1 MGSGIN
7 PGVTDGRHRYGA
19 TQAPGRKTVRPAL
32 PDFKA
37 WGASIVL
44 KRLEKLAGDGDVL
57 TQKLQKE
64 PRTGAEFGAV
74 HENARL
80 RLAAQ
85 AAGAA
90 IFDWDV
96 PDGSIIWDGALQAL
110 PMHLD
115 NNRAQVLIDSIPQ
128 EKRGALQN
136 ILDTNSHYSTSFQI
150 EVEIAS
156 AMGALNFTMVGS
168 RISGENGRTERLI
181 GFLRETTER
190 AREHQRLTYLA
201 TRDEL
206 TGHLNRNALRAEL
219 AQAIDSAKAEHR
231 HCAFIVASVDRLAM
245 INDGFGFDA
254 GEEVIVGVGERLAR
268 SLRGSDII
276 GRTAGNKFGV
286 ILKNCKESEIEIVSG
301 RLRAAVRDNAID
313 TRGGQVAATCSV
325 GAVWLPGAAGNSQEA
340 MLRAEEALD
349 KARTR
354 GRDGFTVYKHSPQRE
369 TGRLRQMGI
378 ADEITAALKDNRLKL
393 AYQPIIGAK
402 SRRVSHYESLLR
414 MARPDGEIVTA
425 GYFVPAAEQM
435 GIVHLIDRFALETV
449 ITELRAHKHITLA
462 VNVSGT
468 AADDPAWL
476 QSFVDYI
483 REKSDVAERL
493 IVELTETAALHHF
506 EENARFITQLREL
519 GVKVAID
526 DFGAGYTSFR
536 NLQMLHVDTVKIDGS
551 YVKDLSESPENQV
564 FVRTLVGLAKN
575 LGLKTVAE
583 WVGSDADAALLQSFG
598 VDYFQGFHFGEPLLD
613 PKWSK

>member
-1 MGSGIN
+1 MITGKG
-7 PGVTDGRHRYGA
+7 P
-19 TQAPGRKTVRPAL
+19 
-32 PDFKA
+32 
-37 WGASIVL
+37 
-44 KRLEKLAGDGDVL
+44 EKLAGDGVVL
-57 TQKLQKE
+57 KQKLHKE
-64 PRTGAEFGAV
+64 PREDTSADLGAV
-74 HENARL
+74 HESLRL

-90 IFDWDV
+90 IFDWKV
-96 PDGSIIWDGALQAL
+96 AEGTIVWDGALQVL
-110 PMHLD
+110 PLHLD
-115 NNRAQVLIDSIPQ
+115 NNRAQLLIDSIPQ
-128 EKRGALQN
+128 EKRGPLQN
-136 ILDTNSHYSTSFQI
+136 ILDTRSHYSTSFQI
-150 EVEIAS
+150 EIEIAS
-156 AMGALNFTMVGS
+156 AMGALNFTMMGS
-168 RISGENGRTERLI
+168 RIPGPDGRPERLI

-190 AREHQRLTYLA
+190 AREFQRLTYLA

-206 TGHLNRNALRAEL
+206 TGHLNRNSLRGEL
-219 AQAIDSAKAEHR
+219 AQAIDKAKEENR
-231 HCAFIVASVDRLAM
+231 HCAFIVASIDRLAM

-254 GEEVIVGVGERLAR
+254 GEEVIVGVGERLAHC
-268 SLRGSDII
+268 LRGTDII

-286 ILKNCKESEIEIVSG
+286 ILRDCKEREIEIVSG
-301 RLRAAVRDNAID
+301 RLRAAVRDKAIE

-325 GAVWLPGAAGNSQEA
+325 GAVWLPGAASNSQEA

-349 KARTR
+349 KARER
-354 GRDGFTVYKHSPQRE
+354 GRDGFAVYEHSPQRE

-378 ADEITAALKDNRLKL
+378 ADEIVAALKENRLRL

-402 SRRVSHYESLLR
+402 SRRIAHYECLLR
-414 MARPDGEIVTA
+414 LARPDGQVMTA

-449 ITELRAHKHITLA
+449 IAGLKAHKQVSLA

-476 QSFVDYI
+476 QSFVDFI
-483 REKSDVAERL
+483 REHGEVAPRL

-506 EENARFITQLREL
+506 EENARFITQLKEL
-519 GVKVAID
+519 GVRVAID

-551 YVKDLSESPENQV
+551 YVKNLADSPENQV

-583 WVGSDADAALLQSFG
+583 WVGSDADAGLLQSFG

-613 PKWSK
+613 PEWSKS